1 MIGLKLAVI
10 GAGSWGTAMAGILG
24 NKHTNVTLWVRNDS
38 LADQINRSRVNEK
51 YLPGA
56 ALPSTV
62 TCTSD
67 LDEAAREARMVVIA
81 TPSHAVRDT
90 AASLANIISNDTI
103 VVTAAKGLEL
113 SSLKRMSEVI
123 TESIPFIGQ
132 NIAALSG
139 PNHAEEV
146 SLMYP
151 SATVVA
157 AASRLTAEKVQDLF
171 MLPYFRVYANP
182 DIIGVE
188 LGGAL
193 KNIIALGAGIIEGLG
208 LGDNTKAA
216 LMTRGLTEITRL
228 GTAMNADPSTFAGL
242 AGIGDLIV
250 TCTSKHS
257 RNRRAGV
264 LLAQGKNMQ
273 EIENETNMVVE
284 GIKATWAAYHLSQK
298 HGVEMPITEQMYS
311 ILYENKQPK
320 EALLDLMTRGK
331 TSEIEEVVANKYD
344 WKF

>member
-1 MIGLKLAVI
+1 MKLAVI

-24 NKHTNVTLWVRNDS
+24 KKHANVKLWVRKQT
-38 LADQINRSRVNEK
+38 LADQINQTRVNEK
-51 YLPGA
+51 YLPGIT
-56 ALPSTV
+56 LPPTV

-67 LDEAAREARMVVIA
+67 LCEAARDSQVVVIA

-90 AASLANIISNDTI
+90 SVSLADLINKDTLI
-103 VVTAAKGLEL
+103 VTAAKGLEL
-113 SSLKRMSEVI
+113 NSLKRMSEVI
-123 TESIPFIGQ
+123 AESIPFLGN

-157 AASRLTAEKVQDLF
+157 SFSRAAAERVQDIF
-171 MLPYFRVYANP
+171 MMPYFRVYANP

-193 KNIIALGAGIIEGLG
+193 KNIIALGAGITEGLG

-228 GTAMNADPSTFAGL
+228 GTAMNAQPSTFAGL

-264 LLAQGKNMQ
+264 LLAQGKSMQ
-273 EIENETNMVVE
+273 EIENQTNMVVE
-284 GIKATWAAYHLSQK
+284 GIKATWAAYHLAKK
-298 HGVEMPITEQMYS
+298 HEIEMPITEQMYS
-311 ILYENKQPK
+311 ILYENKPPK
-320 EALLDLMTRGK
+320 EALLELMTRGK
-331 TSEIEEVVANKYD
+331 TSEIEEIVANKYD
-344 WKF
+344 WEL